1 MIKSIKFAEGFVLD
15 LYKDAPKQF
24 NFTEGMN
31 ILFSGNGAGK
41 SVALKFLK
49 AYCSIQTAGWTNVVD
64 PKVLAPDSFPHAYRA
79 FTPNKDR
86 VIVDWD
92 GTPAFYNSGDIAD
105 SNAWFFQKGGQS
117 EDGLTSE
124 KERFD
129 TMVEKPSS
137 GQYRLKKINKMLNI
151 IGNPPEIK
159 PNPLYGDVSAQ
170 LEYLDSLPKGG
181 KLTILLD
188 EPERSLSLHK
198 QKVLLDVLM
207 DFSKKHQII
216 MACHSPFALSLP
228 RDKVN
233 YVEIEPNYISECDKL
248 FNFQ

>member
-1 MIKSIKFAEGFVLD
+1 
-15 LYKDAPKQF
+15 
-24 NFTEGMN
+24 
-31 ILFSGNGAGK
+31 
-41 SVALKFLK
+41 
-49 AYCSIQTAGWTNVVD
+49 
-64 PKVLAPDSFPHAYRA
+64 
-79 FTPNKDR
+79 
-86 VIVDWD
+86 
-92 GTPAFYNSGDIAD
+92 
-105 SNAWFFQKGGQS
+105 
-117 EDGLTSE
+117 
-124 KERFD
+124 
-129 TMVEKPSS
+129 
-137 GQYRLKKINKMLNI
+137 MLNI

-188 EPERSLSLHK
+188 EPERSLSLPK